1 MTSDD
6 VGSGIAG
13 VELQESNGQVLLKH
27 RPVEG
32 RPSVLSDTLRVALEQ
47 GGWGDWYI
55 DRGVLSV
62 AASRCNSEQAEFE
75 TVVAE
80 RRDARCE
87 IEIAR
92 DGMQVVATFSP
103 PYGGSLLNID
113 DVVQTLAGM
122 GVVFGLDEALLLD
135 VCATGKSGTF
145 VVASGLAAVNG
156 DDARFEVLVNL
167 VRDRTP
173 RLDENGLI
181 DFRELG
187 EIPVVDVG
195 QPLMKRVPPTQ
206 GTPGRTVLAGL
217 LSPQPGKDERFAL
230 GLPGVEVSDKD
241 HNLLC
246 ATVRGQPVQVGANGM
261 LVEQV
266 IHFNGATMATGNIA
280 FDGTVHIDGDVLT
293 GMKVQATGDVIV
305 TGTVDGGLIEAG
317 QSVLVQGGI
326 IAHAYITA
334 GDSVS
339 ARFVE
344 NSRVEAGANVGIDDM
359 ALQSDLQA
367 GNQIVV
373 GRKATKRGRLVG
385 GSARATMKVFA
396 PLLGDPASSVTSVTV
411 GVHPKLDAEL
421 QSVLAQLDKHGQE
434 LQSLAKLIDHLHK
447 LGGKTDMLQRAQ
459 STVEQLNESN
469 VLLLA
474 RRVAL
479 SEQMSLSNKARVEIG
494 VGVSGAVDL
503 AFGPITRSL
512 RRPYECGFFSVEG
525 HLVLFSPQQGERSEV

>member
-1 MTSDD
+1 MTRDD

-32 RPSVLSDTLRVALEQ
+32 RPSVLSDTLRVALEK
-47 GGWGDWYI
+47 GGWGDWYV

-135 VCATGKSGTF
+135 VCAQGKSGTF
-145 VVASGLAAVNG
+145 VVAKGQPAVNG
-156 DDARFEVLVNL
+156 EDTRFEVLVNL
-167 VRDRTP
+167 TRDRTP
-173 RLDENGLI
+173 KVDANGLI

-187 EIPVVDVG
+187 EIPVVDEG
-195 QPLMKRVPPTQ
+195 QPLMRRIPPTP
-206 GTPGRTVLAGL
+206 GYPGRTVLAGL
-217 LSPQPGKDERFAL
+217 LNPKPGKDEGFAP
-230 GLPGVEVSDKD
+230 GLAGVVVSVKD

-246 ATVRGQPVQVGANGM
+246 AEVRGQPVQVGYNGM
-261 LVEQV
+261 MVERV

-293 GMKVQATGDVIV
+293 GMKVQTTGDVIV
-305 TGTVDGGLIEAG
+305 TGTVDGGLIDAG

-326 IAHAYITA
+326 IAHAHIKA
-334 GDSVS
+334 GESVS

-344 NSRVEAGANVGIDDM
+344 NSRVEAGVNIGIDDM
-359 ALQSDLQA
+359 ALQSELLA
-367 GNQIVV
+367 GNQIEV

-385 GSARATMKVFA
+385 GSARATMKVST
-396 PLLGDPASSVTSVTV
+396 PLLGDPASSVTQVIV
-411 GVHPKLDAEL
+411 GIDPALDSEY
-421 QSVLAQLDKHGQE
+421 QSVLQQLEKQSQE
-434 LQSLAKLIDHLHK
+434 MQSLSKLIEHLGK
-447 LGGKTDMLQRAQ
+447 LGGKDEMLHRAQ
-459 STVEQLNESN
+459 ATVKQLNESN
-469 VLLLA
+469 AMLVA
-474 RRVAL
+474 RKMAL
-479 SEQMSLSNKARVEIG
+479 DEKLSLFSKARVEVG

-503 AFGPITRSL
+503 AFGHTTRAL
-512 RRPYECGFFSVEG
+512 RRPYDSGSFAMEG
-525 HLVLFSPQQGERSEV
+525 QLVLFSPHDGDSSEV